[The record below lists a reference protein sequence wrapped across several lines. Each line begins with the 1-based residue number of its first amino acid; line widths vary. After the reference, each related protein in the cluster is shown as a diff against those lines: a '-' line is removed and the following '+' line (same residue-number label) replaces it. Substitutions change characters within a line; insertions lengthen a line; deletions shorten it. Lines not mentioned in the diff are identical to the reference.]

1 MVSLVAQAGAWA
13 AVEQPSYRNLTSPVI
28 PKEPIKKALGKGKV
42 IKVVEVKELWVG
54 KEHTNGE
61 YT

>member
-28 PKEPIKKALGKGKV
+28 PKEPIIKALAKGKV
-42 IKVVEVKELWVG
+42 IKVAEVEELWVG